1 MLLIGFTLIVVGF
14 LIGLAPNI
22 AGIAQIAPEVDFAFT
37 IVAIFVI
44 IFGGGFAIKGIKVA
58 WRRIT

>member
-1 MLLIGFTLIVVGF
+1 VGF